1 MSELGVTTVLSHQ
14 DLLLLICFS
23 RNLILM
29 LLKNFNLMDFSIQ
42 CLLKLQESMSH
53 LCLFL
58 VCMCTKRTHIIS
70 FQVSKILN
78 ILITYFSET
87 AQPII
92 FIFIFIV
99 CFVCYINLSTV
110 YKSEYTINTC
120 FRLTCMQQNNLSL
133 LWHWSLKVCMV
144 FLLNDCIMVI
154 CIHLSMFHHQH
165 YQWALIKFGFESLLR
180 LLRNVSFYFLSVCCS
195 ESGCNAWQVEPV
207 RLTGCI
213 SSMLQ

>member
-1 MSELGVTTVLSHQ
+1 
-14 DLLLLICFS
+14 
-23 RNLILM
+23 
-29 LLKNFNLMDFSIQ
+29 
-42 CLLKLQESMSH
+42 
-53 LCLFL
+53 
-58 VCMCTKRTHIIS
+58 
-70 FQVSKILN
+70 
-78 ILITYFSET
+78 
-87 AQPII
+87 
-92 FIFIFIV
+92 
-99 CFVCYINLSTV
+99 
-110 YKSEYTINTC
+110 
-120 FRLTCMQQNNLSL
+120 
-133 LWHWSLKVCMV
+133 MV